1 MTRPLRA
8 PSISPESP
16 TSSEKLGDNGSRSM
30 DTRQAHV
37 LPFEA
42 DRAPA
47 TALPPPTALSQEK
60 EAASEE
66 PKGASDQA
74 PPAQPAAGDMSTP
87 VLVQAGLTAFDAI
100 LLVMLLVMWQINAEA
115 VASVLRSATGTAF
128 LIALAPLA
136 LGAFLLH
143 RNKKAETPEHG
154 LVWAKVGIYVGTLLA
169 MAVLMI
175 PAIVTLRSLVSFEP
189 V

>member
-1 MTRPLRA
+1 MTRPLRV
-8 PSISPESP
+8 PGISPESP

-30 DTRQAHV
+30 DTRHAHV

-42 DRAPA
+42 DKSPA
-47 TALPPPTALSQEK
+47 TALPPPAGLSQEQ
-60 EAASEE
+60 EAAGEE

-74 PPAQPAAGDMSTP
+74 VPAQPAGDDMSTP

-100 LLVMLLVMWQINAEA
+100 LLVMLIVMWQIDAGA

-128 LIALAPLA
+128 LIALAPV
-136 LGAFLLH
+136 GFGVFLLH

-154 LVWAKVGIYVGTLLA
+154 LIWAKVGIYVGMLLA

>member
-1 MTRPLRA
+1 
-8 PSISPESP
+8 
-16 TSSEKLGDNGSRSM
+16 M
-30 DTRQAHV
+30 DTRHAHV

-42 DRAPA
+42 DKSPA
-47 TALPPPTALSQEK
+47 TALPPPAGLSQEQ
-60 EAASEE
+60 EAAGEE

-74 PPAQPAAGDMSTP
+74 VPAQPAGDDMSTP

-100 LLVMLLVMWQINAEA
+100 LLVMLIVMWQIDAGA

-128 LIALAPLA
+128 LIALAPV
-136 LGAFLLH
+136 GFGVFLLH

-154 LVWAKVGIYVGTLLA
+154 LIWAKVGIYVGMLLA